1 MNRLSDIIVFL
12 LLLAMAPVALVA
24 QDTTRM
30 KVPVQILDGDTLPL
44 VDVKPVVVFP
54 PFQTSNPRQVAR
66 YDKLVYNVKKVYPYA
81 KLAGV
86 RLKDYMAILD
96 TIPTEKGRKIFMK
109 KAEDELESQ
118 FGDEIRDLT
127 FSQGK
132 ILLKLIYRETGSS
145 SFDIVKELRG
155 NFTAFIWQMLA
166 RVFGYDLKVT
176 YDPAGDDQTIE
187 RIVLMI
193 ESGAL

>member
-145 SFDIVKELRG
+145 SFDIVNELRG

>member
-1 MNRLSDIIVFL
+1 
-12 LLLAMAPVALVA
+12 
-24 QDTTRM
+24 
-30 KVPVQILDGDTLPL
+30 
-44 VDVKPVVVFP
+44 
-54 PFQTSNPRQVAR
+54 
-66 YDKLVYNVKKVYPYA
+66 
-81 KLAGV
+81 
-86 RLKDYMAILD
+86 
-96 TIPTEKGRKIFMK
+96 MK